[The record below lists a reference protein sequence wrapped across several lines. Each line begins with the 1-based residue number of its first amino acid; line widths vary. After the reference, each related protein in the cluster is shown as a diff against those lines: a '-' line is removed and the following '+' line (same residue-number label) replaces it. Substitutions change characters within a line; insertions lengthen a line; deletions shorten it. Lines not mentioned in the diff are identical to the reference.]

1 MLPSVDITL
10 SGAQSPGGAGHD
22 AQPLDAVTLRR
33 GVQVDDVGGVAQP
46 RLDIAVDSTVDIFV
60 DISISRCSL
69 RTLLRD
75 LVRTW

>member
-10 SGAQSPGGAGHD
+10 SRAQPPCSAGHD

-33 GVQVDDVGGVAQP
+33 GVEVDDVGGVAQP
-46 RLDIAVDSTVDIFV
+46 RLDIAVDITVDISV
-60 DISISRCSL
+60 SRYYL